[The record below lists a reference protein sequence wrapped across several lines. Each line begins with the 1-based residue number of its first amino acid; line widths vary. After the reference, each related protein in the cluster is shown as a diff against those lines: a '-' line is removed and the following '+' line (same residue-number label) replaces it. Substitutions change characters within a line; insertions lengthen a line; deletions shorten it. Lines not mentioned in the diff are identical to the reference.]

1 MLVRQENVYVIHPT
15 TTISI
20 VKYQIST
27 LLIFINDWLFF
38 VFSDRTLKQRCETVE
53 KFTTGIYNILVAT
66 DVAARGLNFPLVQY
80 VINFDLYDMITAT
93 IYKENLIHLI

>member
-15 TTISI
+15 THHPHR
-20 VKYQIST
+20 QIST
-27 LLIFINDWLFF
+27 LQIFINDWLFF

-80 VINFDLYDMITAT
+80 VINYDLYDMMIAT
-93 IYKENLIHLI
+93 ICKENLIHLI